1 MADLPTPISR
11 QDELLHNI
19 ADGTPDISDLEPISR
34 EEEYL
39 KYIALNGTGGGGG
52 DIPLPV
58 SIANGGTGA
67 TTSYSARTNLNV
79 YSKEEVDTAIQNKF
93 VEFTANIDTT
103 WTEVEDIE
111 IAPSELMPYY
121 TKVVNIAGILETDN
135 PIVTLVLD
143 NVVNNNYAELQAW
156 SCVSNIITNNGSI
169 SITCYNGKPQ
179 TAMNIKLICMR

>member
-52 DIPLPV
+52 
-58 SIANGGTGA
+58 S
-67 TTSYSARTNLNV
+67 S
-79 YSKEEVDTAIQNKF
+79 F

-103 WTEVEDIE
+103 WTEVEDIA

-156 SCVSNIITNNGSI
+156 SCISNIITNNGSI
-169 SITCYNGKPQ
+169 SITCYNGKPK

>member
-52 DIPLPV
+52 
-58 SIANGGTGA
+58 S
-67 TTSYSARTNLNV
+67 S
-79 YSKEEVDTAIQNKF
+79 F

-143 NVVNNNYAELQAW
+143 NIVNNNYAELQAW
-156 SCVSNIITNNGSI
+156 SCISNIITNNGSI